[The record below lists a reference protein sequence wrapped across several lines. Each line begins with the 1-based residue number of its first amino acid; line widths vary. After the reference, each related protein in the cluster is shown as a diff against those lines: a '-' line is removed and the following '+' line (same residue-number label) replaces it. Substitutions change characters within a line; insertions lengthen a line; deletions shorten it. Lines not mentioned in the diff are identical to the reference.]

1 MKMSSQTPGAE
12 AIAEELHSAAVRL
25 LRSLRRADVGGELN
39 APRLSA
45 LSVVVFAGPLTL
57 SDLANAEQV
66 RLPTIS
72 RLIKDLEQEGL
83 VKRLKSTDDARVQR
97 VEATAKGKKLL
108 QEGRRR
114 RVAQLA
120 ADLAALTAAE
130 RARLGEAAELMERLS
145 GAPRTR

>member
-1 MKMSSQTPGAE
+1 MEPFE
-12 AIAEELHSAAVRL
+12 IADKLHSAAIHL
-25 LRSLRRADVGGELN
+25 LRRLRAEDAETGLS

-45 LSVVVFAGPLTL
+45 LSVVVFAGPVAL
-57 SDLANAEQV
+57 SDLAAAEQV

-83 VKRLKSTDDARVQR
+83 VRRLKAGDDARVQR
-97 VEATAKGKKLL
+97 VEATAKGKRLL

-114 RVAQLA
+114 RVSRLA
-120 ADLAALTAAE
+120 AELKALTAVE
-130 RARLGEAAELMERLS
+130 RERLGEAAELMERLS

>member
-1 MKMSSQTPGAE
+1 VETSD
-12 AIAEELHSAAVRL
+12 IADRLHSAAIHL
-25 LRSLRRADVGGELN
+25 LRRLRAEDSASGLS